1 MAIAA
6 FAGPAG
12 AAMAGDVYARLQ
24 ALDCNRVSANDVRE
38 VLAFALAP
46 RIVAIS
52 GSFDLVTM
60 DSFSRFLV
68 AMGYPAERVRN
79 PADGAWSYA
88 SSTPSAA
95 LAGML
100 AWHYEHDGMMPMLI
114 GYSGGGMLALRTLHE
129 LAGAFGER
137 IAVVDAQTGDALPR
151 DTIVDPIDGRQRPVV
166 GLRVPYAA
174 ALATGKM
181 PRLVLGQ
188 WTMLDKIR
196 SVPDTVGEFTG
207 FTIEWDPI
215 AGTFPGSEPYAATG
229 SASVRNVTLPASYH
243 HLDLP
248 RTEDLAADAATRAWI
263 EDYTPGESPP
273 PAGGTVA
280 TTNLLHAAD
289 IWHSVKK
296 HWCLEGKR
304 VAAAASAR

>member
-1 MAIAA
+1 
-6 FAGPAG
+6 
-12 AAMAGDVYARLQ
+12 
-24 ALDCNRVSANDVRE
+24 
-38 VLAFALAP
+38 VLASVPAP
-46 RIVAIS
+46 RIIVIS

-60 DSFSRFLV
+60 DSFSRFLA
-68 AMGYPAERVRN
+68 AMGFPAERIRN

-88 SSTPSAA
+88 SAIPGTT

-100 AWHYEHDGMMPMLI
+100 AWHHEHDGMTPMLI

-137 IAVVDAQTGDALPR
+137 IAVVDPRTGDALPR
-151 DTIVDPIDGRQRPVV
+151 DAIVDPVDGRQRPVV

-174 ALATGKM
+174 AIATGKL
-181 PRLVLGQ
+181 PRLILGQ

-196 SVPDTVGEFTG
+196 SVPDTVDEFTG
-207 FTIEWDPI
+207 FTLEWDGI
-215 AGTFPGSEPYAATG
+215 AGTFPGSEPYVATG
-229 SASVRNVTLPASYH
+229 IAAVRNVTLPATYH

-248 RTEDLAADAATRAWI
+248 RTEALAADAASRAWI
-263 EDYTPGESPP
+263 EAYTPGAPLP
-273 PAGGTVA
+273 RDGGAVD

-304 VAAAASAR
+304 FARTASAR